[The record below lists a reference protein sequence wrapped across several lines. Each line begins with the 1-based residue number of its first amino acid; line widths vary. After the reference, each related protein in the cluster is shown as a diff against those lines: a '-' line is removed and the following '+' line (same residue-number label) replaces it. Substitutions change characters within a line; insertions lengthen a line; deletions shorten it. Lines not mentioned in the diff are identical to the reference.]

1 MAVEDIEKRVRAMT
15 GKKDIPDDKQQ
26 AAFQSAQNELVRIN
40 SERQNNLAL
49 ANAEAN
55 ADAQVNETLLQA
67 GEMASMG
74 SPAVQQQVESMNPQT
89 QAVLSKYGLGK
100 PRVQRT
106 QGREVKVTPQ
116 KVQITNNNITN
127 TTNNVSVPPANVGG
141 PVQGRTLAVKQAD
154 PEQARFKTWIQS
166 AFARQNAK
174 AAQREK
180 EYQRREWSLSR
191 SANKM
196 MKYLSD
202 LGSNISEKLNPN
214 RMASTIGGQFRT
226 MLFLFG
232 TMFLAKHWKKV
243 IEIGARIEEFFVG
256 LPGKDGERSRPG
268 FAKMLIGLFGGDPND
283 SKASIGETIKRF
295 FWNKDRKDGVFN
307 ILFDKIENFF
317 KERADAVKQI
327 KVPEL
332 DFSSPIKALTQLGE
346 YLGNILKAF
355 VGGAD
360 AVRDIIGSNIRQVG
374 SSNSMANKDQEKK
387 RFESAGGLK
396 NTSWGDA
403 AIVASRG
410 ENINKLYSDDISSD
424 GSSLTSSSAEIRQ
437 TGSISHMINN
447 GEDSTVHVA
456 GVMSGLERLKNTAE
470 SKGGVLISEDFIS
483 AIKSLGIDTNNLWD
497 NKDLSVRKYKFVKRE
512 KTDDDYYKEGADWKR
527 RGVEAFGKRSLIN
540 AGKKAV
546 GADGKLGYVL
556 DAAATGDIVQDP
568 AWKSVIE
575 GAKGLVKKGFADKY
589 TLDMVPAES
598 DGKAEELE
606 VEDYDGPSWNV
617 NTRTGKRNKKKI
629 KKKYFE
635 FLEATPSFFE
645 KLRSRFSE
653 KLNNENFSFSTN
665 DEASLSQLE
674 NLMTD
679 LKKKQVE
686 ELERKYKANNR
697 TGDWKKLKEGIHS
710 DVNIKDS
717 YKAYRDIKRN
727 SEKRD
732 AELDKKI
739 EESPMM
745 KGFEY
750 ASSRVKG
757 IYNNIKG
764 YFSNEPLRS
773 PEVISDEEYKNRIIK
788 AMDFAIKELGM
799 TKEQAAGL
807 AGNFMR
813 ESGMKTTAKNPGS
826 PATGLAQWLGVRKK
840 AFEHSGEFSEKEISA
855 GWKYYNGPGSGK
867 PLANASFEDQ
877 LRFVK
882 WEMENIPAYKRG
894 LEKIKS
900 SKDHQ
905 EAAANVFGYYEFS
918 AGPEGA
924 VKNMIENGQD
934 GLGSLNKGINFA
946 GDALLTYNSHKEVDN
961 NKQSTSS
968 NNPEVYTTQNITEP
982 ENYVERIP
990 SSANYTTYD
999 WNSSNSSSFP
1009 NWNGGSEA
1017 LAIATKNASSTVTP
1031 DSATPTNA
1039 SYNSYSSYD
1048 TPSANTARELVANND
1063 MTEIA
1068 KGISGKISTLNE
1080 NIKVLQTGQLAQAE
1094 SINNLSAAI
1103 GNIQINVNTGGQ
1115 QKTPVQ
1121 SATGIP
1127 YRFGG

>member
-214 RMASTIGGQFRT
+214 KMAATVGGQFKT
-226 MLFLFG
+226 ILFLFG
-232 TMFLAKHWKKV
+232 TMFLAKHWKRV
-243 IEIGARIEEFFVG
+243 IEIGANIEEFFLG
-256 LPGKDGERSRPG
+256 ANGEAADGKGRGRPG
-268 FAKMLIGLFGGDPND
+268 FAKMLIGLFGGNPND
-283 SKASIGETIKRF
+283 SEASIGETIKRF

-317 KERADAVKQI
+317 KERADAVKAI
-327 KVPEL
+327 ELPEL
-332 DFSSPIKALTQLGE
+332 DFSDISGTLKGLLG
-346 YLGNILKAF
+346 YLGDIFKAF

-360 AVRDIIGSNIRQVG
+360 AVKESIGNSINRASLKSEKKFAYGNNIGYKVEDTEGGMFSNTSYGDKVLTEKKDGKSAVHVLPGAIDSDGNLTDKASSSISQ
-374 SSNSMANKDQEKK
+374 SNSLAYSLSNNAKHGY
-387 RFESAGGLK
+387 FETAKVSAGLSRIAK
-396 NTSWGDA
+396 AVEDKGDVPVSTEFLTEFLSQEQIESLMRDKH
-403 AIVASRG
+403 IV
-410 ENINKLYSDDISSD
+410 NKP
-424 GSSLTSSSAEIRQ
+424 
-437 TGSISHMINN
+437 
-447 GEDSTVHVA
+447 
-456 GVMSGLERLKNTAE
+456 
-470 SKGGVLISEDFIS
+470 F
-483 AIKSLGIDTNNLWD
+483 
-497 NKDLSVRKYKFVKRE
+497 KYHKRE
-512 KTDDDYYKEGADWKR
+512 KTK
-527 RGVEAFGKRSLIN
+527 
-540 AGKKAV
+540 
-546 GADGKLGYVL
+546 
-556 DAAATGDIVQDP
+556 
-568 AWKSVIE
+568 
-575 GAKGLVKKGFADKY
+575 
-589 TLDMVPAES
+589 
-598 DGKAEELE
+598 
-606 VEDYDGPSWNV
+606 
-617 NTRTGKRNKKKI
+617 
-629 KKKYFE
+629 
-635 FLEATPSFFE
+635 
-645 KLRSRFSE
+645 
-653 KLNNENFSFSTN
+653 
-665 DEASLSQLE
+665 
-674 NLMTD
+674 
-679 LKKKQVE
+679 E
-686 ELERKYKANNR
+686 ELEREGAGDFLETAGKSLIFNEATQFGGGGFGTNLTKSIITDNPNHFFGTKFGAVMDGADAKINKFLSNKYTWDLVPKDEKVAGERDKSGKLILHYFPTIDEEVINTIKKNINAKSTNLGDKDYTMAVQSFIEKKYDGKTKAKIFDAE
-697 TGDWKKLKEGIHS
+697 TGEEIKSNYDI
-710 DVNIKDS
+710 DVNETYKSLNNIIKE
-717 YKAYRDIKRN
+717 

-739 EESPMM
+739 ENSPMM

-750 ASSRVKG
+750 FSSGISNAYNGVVNYLSGEKEDNVKYPP
-757 IYNNIKG
+757 IAK
-764 YFSNEPLRS
+764 
-773 PEVISDEEYKNRIIK
+773 SDEEFVNKMRKIYSDILAKRGIDQKYVDALVAQDSLESNWGKSQSGKFNFGGVTVSDRLAKSGKVSYTVKRANGDGKLKKWRNFDSVEDYANYHVRLLNTDKGFSIPYHAFDGNDINDFINRIVNN
-788 AMDFAIKELGM
+788 GY
-799 TKEQAAGL
+799 
-807 AGNFMR
+807 
-813 ESGMKTTAKNPGS
+813 
-826 PATGLAQWLGVRKK
+826 AQEGKK
-840 AFEHSGEFSEKEISA
+840 
-855 GWKYYNGPGSGK
+855 Y
-867 PLANASFEDQ
+867 
-877 LRFVK
+877 
-882 WEMENIPAYKRG
+882 
-894 LEKIKS
+894 
-900 SKDHQ
+900 
-905 EAAANVFGYYEFS
+905 
-918 AGPEGA
+918 
-924 VKNMIENGQD
+924 
-934 GLGSLNKGINFA
+934 
-946 GDALLTYNSHKEVDN
+946 GDALAIRYSQVQNVPQENGTPILPDN
-961 NKQSTSS
+961 TQQSPTSPDAS
-968 NNPEVYTTQNITEP
+968 GVYTAQNITEP

-990 SSANYTTYD
+990 SPASYTTYD
-999 WNSSNSSSFP
+999 WNSSNNGFP
-1009 NWNGGSEA
+1009 NWNMDSEA
-1017 LAIATKNASSTVTP
+1017 LAIATKNATSTVTP
-1031 DSATPTNA
+1031 SSVTPV
-1039 SYNSYSSYD
+1039 SISSSGSSDYN

-1103 GNIQINVNTGGQ
+1103 GNIQININAGGQ

-1121 SATGIP
+1121 SATGVP
-1127 YRFGG
+1127 YQAKWG